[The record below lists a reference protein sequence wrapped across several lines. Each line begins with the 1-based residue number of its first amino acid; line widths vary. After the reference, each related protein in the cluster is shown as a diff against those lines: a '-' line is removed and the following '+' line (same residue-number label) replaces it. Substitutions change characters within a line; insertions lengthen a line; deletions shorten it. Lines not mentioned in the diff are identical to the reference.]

1 MNKSSGYSMRV
12 IMVSLVCV
20 LTFAVRPAFSA
31 GPWYVGT
38 NSPSD
43 GPGTSWDTAFH
54 TIQQGVDAAASGE
67 TVYATNGTY
76 YLTDTV
82 TVGSGITVTSVNGR
96 DVTIIDGQYPSYMN
110 RCLYLNSG
118 AAVEGFT
125 IRNGYADADVGGGVY
140 MAMGADCKLVS
151 CTVVS
156 NTAYSRGGG
165 IYCRLGTMITNCIV
179 RNNIT
184 TYAASATTDAGGG
197 GVYMSNGG
205 SLLNSVIENNTS
217 GYYGGGVVTFG
228 ADTFVNNCI
237 IRGNISVTGG
247 GLRFYCDNHGG
258 LVQNCTITNNISNF
272 GGGISHYGLNVMGGV
287 VSNTVV
293 SFNTAVYDGGGVH
306 YANRGGTGI
315 GLTICDNVCSNEG
328 GGVFMS
334 GTGQL
339 FDSVISEN
347 RNYDQ
352 TYGAHELRGGGGI
365 YIYNGGVVSNCAV
378 VGNMVSRKA
387 AGIFI
392 RYSGTVMNCVIS
404 NNYNVAGYI
413 GGVYMQQNGVLQNCL
428 IAQNDVPF
436 GSSGGVNMQNNS
448 GNHLENC
455 TITRNSC
462 GNGNGGGIS
471 YSGGSV
477 TNCIIYS
484 NYASGSGDDVYSSVG
499 YANFGYSCA
508 PELSGGTGN
517 ITSDPLFIESGSG
530 YGTNAISGNYRLAL
544 GSPCINK
551 GFLLGWMIDGATDL
565 DGKDRISPS
574 HSGVVDMGCYETT
587 VVIGTIIII
596 Q

>member
-1 MNKSSGYSMRV
+1 MNKLSRDSMRV
-12 IMVSLVCV
+12 IMFSLVCV
-20 LTFAVRPAFSA
+20 LMFSAQPAFSA
-31 GPWYVGT
+31 GPWYVGV

-96 DVTIIDGQYPSYMN
+96 DFTIIDGQYPSYTN

-151 CTVVS
+151 CSVVS

-165 IYCRLGTMITNCIV
+165 IYCRLGTLITNCIV

-184 TYAASATTDAGGG
+184 ILAVSASTDAGGG
-197 GVYMSNGG
+197 GVYMNNGG
-205 SLLNSVIENNTS
+205 SLLNSVIEKNTS
-217 GYYGGGVVTFG
+217 GYYGGGVVAFG
-228 ADTFVNNCI
+228 ANTFVDNCT
-237 IRGNISVTGG
+237 IRGNTSDTGG
-247 GLRFYCDNHGG
+247 GLRLYCDHNGG
-258 LVQNCTITNNISNF
+258 LVQNCMITNNLAKS
-272 GGGISHYGLNVMGGV
+272 GGGISFYGLYVRGGI

-293 SFNTAVYDGGGVH
+293 RFNSADNGGGMN
-306 YANRGGTGI
+306 YANYGGTGI

-328 GGVFMS
+328 GGVFMN

-347 RNYDQ
+347 RNYDV
-352 TYGAHELRGGGGI
+352 TYGANEVRGGGGI
-365 YIYNGGVVSNCAV
+365 YFYNGGVVSNCVV
-378 VGNMVSRKA
+378 VGNMVTRKA
-387 AGIFI
+387 GGIFI
-392 RYSGTVMNCVIS
+392 RYSGTAVNCVIS
-404 NNYNVAGYI
+404 NNYSVSGYAA
-413 GGVYMQQNGVLQNCL
+413 GVYMLQNAVLRNCL
-428 IAQNDVPF
+428 IAHNYASD
-436 GSSGGVNMQNNS
+436 GTGGVRLENNS

-455 TITRNSC
+455 TIARNSC
-462 GNGNGGGIS
+462 GGGDGGGI
-471 YSGGSV
+471 YYRGGSV

-484 NYASGSGDDVYSSVG
+484 NYASGNGADVYSTVG

-508 PELSGGTGN
+508 PELSDGTGN
-517 ITSDPLFIESGSG
+517 ITSDPSFIESGSG
-530 YGTNAISGNYRLAL
+530 YGTNAVPGNYRLSSS
-544 GSPCINK
+544 SPCINK
-551 GFLLGWMIDGATDL
+551 GFLLGWMIGATDL

-574 HSGVVDMGCYETT
+574 HSGIVDMGCYETT